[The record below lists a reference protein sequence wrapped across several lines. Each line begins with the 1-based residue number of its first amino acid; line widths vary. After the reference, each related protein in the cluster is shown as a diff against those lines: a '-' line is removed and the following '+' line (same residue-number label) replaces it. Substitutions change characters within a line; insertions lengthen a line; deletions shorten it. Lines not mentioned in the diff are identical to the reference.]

1 MKLDKNLQKRITK
14 YFSKKKEV
22 AAVYLFGSQIKGGAR
37 KNSDIDIGILFAKF
51 NKKSLLTFPQVTY
64 SSDLSESLGK
74 KVEVIDLGETRI
86 DFAHRVITEGKLL
99 LSNNDKE
106 RIKFE
111 EKILDLYFDLKPGLD
126 EYYKNL
132 SQIARKGELHV
143 RYL

>member
-1 MKLDKNLQKRITK
+1 MKLDKNLQRKITR

-22 AAVYLFGSQIKGGAR
+22 GAVYLFGSQAKGRAR
-37 KNSDIDIGILFAKF
+37 KMSDIDLCVLFAKLR
-51 NKKSLLTFPQVTY
+51 KKSLLSFPEAIY
-64 SSDLSESLGK
+64 SSDLSEILGK
-74 KVEVIDLGETRI
+74 KTEVIDLGTARI

-111 EKILDLYFDLKPGLD
+111 EKILSLYFDLKPSLD

>member
-1 MKLDKNLQKRITK
+1 MKLDKNLPRTRTVQGIQR
-14 YFSKKKEV
+14 KEV
-22 AAVYLFGSQIKGGAR
+22 GAIYLSGSQVKGEAR
-37 KNSDIDIGILFAKF
+37 KGSDVDLGILFAKF
-51 NKKSLLTFPQVTY
+51 KKKSLLSFPQVTY
-64 SSDLSESLGK
+64 SSVLSESLGK